1 VSIYGFPEYDVRNF
15 GKVRSFTDIFSYTYQ
30 RVSLFD
36 KPIIIAE
43 LGVTA
48 VIAINATGSNARSE
62 AFVGTQ
68 SYKWRCTITVKI
80 VRLRAGKIIQY
91 RTGEFYTPFSMITSS
106 GRGPVRMRIRRKRT
120 SSLESHGRYS
130 TTPDLWRT
138 VTFPLRLSPDPAQET
153 ARSGGKITF
162 PWTFTKVRPRSDKRD
177 FDLISDVLP
186 LGCLWYAEPN
196 AISNTIGYAKFYSLL
211 HAT

>member
-15 GKVRSFTDIFSYTYQ
+15 GKVRSFTDIFSDTYQ

-91 RTGEFYTPFSMITSS
+91 RTGEFYTPFSSDHLVGPWARANENPKKANKQFGISRLIQHDAGFVADGDFSAAFESRSS
-106 GRGPVRMRIRRKRT
+106 TGNRAFRRQDNV
-120 SSLESHGRYS
+120 SVDVYESA
-130 TTPDLWRT
+130 TTQRQA
-138 VTFPLRLSPDPAQET
+138 RL
-153 ARSGGKITF
+153 
-162 PWTFTKVRPRSDKRD
+162 
-177 FDLISDVLP
+177 
-186 LGCLWYAEPN
+186 
-196 AISNTIGYAKFYSLL
+196 
-211 HAT
+211 